1 MLEREIDAG
10 SSSGPPPSEPEDE
23 VRVVRRARSRRRDRR
38 ASIVGWSVFAAGVVL
53 VGLGLAGLLLR

>member
-1 MLEREIDAG
+1 MEPDFEVESL
-10 SSSGPPPSEPEDE
+10 SGPPSEPDDE

-38 ASIVGWSVFAAGVVL
+38 TSILGWSMFAAGVVL